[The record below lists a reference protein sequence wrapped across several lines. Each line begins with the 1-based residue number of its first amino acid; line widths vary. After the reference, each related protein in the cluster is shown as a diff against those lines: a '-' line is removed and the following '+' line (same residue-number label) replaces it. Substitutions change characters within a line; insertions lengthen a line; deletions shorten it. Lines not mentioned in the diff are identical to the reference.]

1 MFRFGIVGGLAFLID
16 YSILFILNKFL
27 GIHYLLAG
35 TISFSCSV
43 IFNYILSTKWVFD
56 VREDANKFEERVIF
70 IVLSVIGLGINSLL
84 MYLFVDKLKIA
95 VMISKIGATA
105 IVMVYNYVSRKL
117 LIEQR

>member
-1 MFRFGIVGGLAFLID
+1 MKKLMVQMFRFGIVGGLAFLID

-56 VREDANKFEERVIF
+56 VREDAESSQSYKSLKFKALLNALRTH
-70 IVLSVIGLGINSLL
+70 SL
-84 MYLFVDKLKIA
+84 M
-95 VMISKIGATA
+95 
-105 IVMVYNYVSRKL
+105 
-117 LIEQR
+117 